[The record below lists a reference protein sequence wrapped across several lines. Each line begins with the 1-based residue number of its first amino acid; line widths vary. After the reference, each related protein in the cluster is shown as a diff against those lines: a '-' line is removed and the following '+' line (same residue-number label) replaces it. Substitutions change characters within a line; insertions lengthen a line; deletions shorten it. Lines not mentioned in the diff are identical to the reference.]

1 MMFKSILSNKKITKY
16 RKHIL
21 NFVIFK
27 LFNINTIL

>member
-27 LFNINTIL
+27 LFNIYTIL